1 MSQRPLSP
9 SGLPDEASADE
20 RLAQVSDDLPEPR
33 LVLPLDDEEPDAPV
47 LEDNAPVSLNGL
59 SQHPADLGQHAAPSI
74 ELLLTRPDPA
84 AAGSTVAQPILPGS
98 QPVSPVPG
106 WMSVADLQEPE
117 DQLFLPEMPIGLPA
131 ELAEPVAAV
140 FTNGASDAPL
150 AEVPLPEPTSVSEIE
165 LVDAD
170 LDSWMASLESPSM
183 FLDVPP
189 VQVVMNDTVVRDVWV
204 DDRRSTVDD
213 TPVETVT
220 TTTDTTTTDT
230 TTTDT
235 TTDNTDTTTTD
246 TTTYHHYD

>member
-33 LVLPLDDEEPDAPV
+33 LVVPLDDEEPDAPV
-47 LEDNAPVSLNGL
+47 VEDNAPVSRDVL
-59 SQHPADLGQHAAPSI
+59 SQHPADLGQQAAPSI

-84 AAGSTVAQPILPGS
+84 AADSAVAQFVLPGS
-98 QPVSPVPG
+98 QPISPFPG
-106 WMSVADLQEPE
+106 WMSVADLYEPE
-117 DQLFLPEMPIGLPA
+117 DQLFLPETPSGMPT
-131 ELAEPVAAV
+131 ELAEPVEVA

-150 AEVPLPEPTSVSEIE
+150 AETPMLEPASVSEIE

-189 VQVVMNDTVVRDVWV
+189 VQVVMNDSVVRDLWG
-204 DDRRSTVDD
+204 DDRNPMARKADWERQLEKVAA
-213 TPVETVT
+213 
-220 TTTDTTTTDT
+220 
-230 TTTDT
+230 
-235 TTDNTDTTTTD
+235 
-246 TTTYHHYD
+246 HHHG

>member
-9 SGLPDEASADE
+9 SDLPDEASADE

-33 LVLPLDDEEPDAPV
+33 LVLPLDDEEPDTPV
-47 LEDNAPVSLNGL
+47 LEDDVPVSLNGL

-84 AAGSTVAQPILPGS
+84 AADSTVAQPILPGS
-98 QPVSPVPG
+98 PSISPVPG
-106 WMSVADLQEPE
+106 WMSVADLHEPE
-117 DQLFLPEMPIGLPA
+117 DQLFLPETPIGLPA
-131 ELAEPVAAV
+131 ELAEPVAAM

-150 AEVPLPEPTSVSEIE
+150 AETPLPEPTSVSAIE

-220 TTTDTTTTDT
+220 TTTDTTTDIT
-230 TTTDT
+230 TCLLYTSPSPRDRG
-235 TTDNTDTTTTD
+235 
-246 TTTYHHYD
+246 